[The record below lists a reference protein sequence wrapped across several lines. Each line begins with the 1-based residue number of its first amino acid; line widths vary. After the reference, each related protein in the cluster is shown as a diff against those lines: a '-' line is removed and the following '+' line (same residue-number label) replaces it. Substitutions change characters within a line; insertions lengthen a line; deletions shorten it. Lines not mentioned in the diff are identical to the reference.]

1 MQGLIFIAVTA
12 AGLFVACLNS
22 SIFLAY
28 GVYCAHGER
37 TAPIEK
43 PLARLA
49 LGFIAYGAVA
59 GMMMAALVVADAM
72 RPNLLPFL
80 LGALALPPS
89 WAAGAALKRL
99 TQSRRLLGAT
109 LLGGALAAVALGAGA
124 IRFDARTLFLAMLT
138 ASIAWHVCVA
148 AALVRWSRHTRAH
161 GARFCLHCG
170 YSLEG
175 LDAPICPECGEHIA
189 RVSQSIAQAQHAAD

>member
-43 PLARLA
+43 PLARIALA
-49 LGFIAYGAVA
+49 FIAYGGVA
-59 GMMMAALVVADAM
+59 GMGLAALFITGAM

-80 LGALALPPS
+80 LGVLALPPS
-89 WAAGAALKRL
+89 WVAGVALKRM
-99 TQSRRLLGAT
+99 TQSGRMMLAAMLGGTFAT
-109 LLGGALAAVALGAGA
+109 LILSAGA
-124 IRFDARTLFLAMLT
+124 MRFDARMLFIVMLI
-138 ASIAWHVCVA
+138 ASVAWHTCVA

-175 LDAPICPECGEHIA
+175 LGAPICPECGEHITM
-189 RVSQSIAQAQHAAD
+189 SQPSA